1 MKRKGVNISAA
12 ATGCRIQYRTRVAS
26 EGEEEGGGEGG
37 RGGVSSWTEDDSMS
51 THNSPVSPDKVPE
64 LVTTGTFSEPLHLLV
79 DEFLRAISADQ
90 RMTIRMN
97 PTTPDQEH
105 GDRDRVGGGGSEVE
119 QPGGRLCAARDRDR
133 TEGEGSNWLWRETLG
148 KKTT

>member
-37 RGGVSSWTEDDSMS
+37 GVSSWTTDHSRS
-51 THNSPVSPDKVPE
+51 THNSTVSPDKVEE
-64 LVTTGTFSEPLHLLV
+64 LVATSTFSEPLHLQV